1 MSYYNQGYGQNPG
14 GGGGGGASS
23 LQFYPSSYSNVSGH
37 TTPSQASYGGYG
49 SGNTP
54 SGYSGY
60 GAGSSAAFGA
70 GPGMAGVSG
79 RMGESGGLRTGWLAA
94 FGTEGYD
101 GEPGLMEELGVN
113 FGHIKTK
120 VSTYIHIS
128 SLRTWSA
135 RYWLAG
141 KRIIITN
148 LINSLQTI
156 AVLNPWTRPS
166 PHIMDDSDLYGGLLF
181 LVLYG
186 TFLALSGKFFYGYI
200 YGIALFGSMALHWM
214 FALMTPPIDPAD
226 SDHQMAQAQRD
237 HGDGSTSR
245 AHGSGQGHGG
255 HFSSTLTYSRSASV
269 LGYCFLPL
277 VFTALFGVAL
287 PMDTAVGYFMT
298 ACAVGWCTFSSSG
311 LFVSVGRMK
320 GMRGLVAY
328 PLALFYVG
336 FGIMGIFSSRG
347 SGMLEGKVL

>member
-1 MSYYNQGYGQNPG
+1 MSYYNQPYGQGAAG
-14 GGGGGGASS
+14 GSGAAN
-23 LQFYPSSYSNVSGH
+23 LQFYPSSYTNVSGH

-49 SGNTP
+49 GSSSASAYP
-54 SGYSGY
+54 GY
-60 GAGSSAAFGA
+60 GAGASAAFG
-70 GPGMAGVSG
+70 GPAGVSG
-79 RMGESGGLRTGWLAA
+79 RMGDSGGLRTGWLAA

-101 GEPGLMEELGVN
+101 GEPGLMEELGFN

-120 VSTYIHIS
+120 TV
-128 SLRTWSA
+128 
-135 RYWLAG
+135 
-141 KRIIITN
+141 
-148 LINSLQTI
+148 
-156 AVLNPWTRPS
+156 AVLNPWTKPS

-200 YGIALFGSMALHWM
+200 YGIALFGSVALHWM
-214 FALMTPPIDPAD
+214 FALMTPPLDPNETDPISQAPP
-226 SDHQMAQAQRD
+226 DHTNPHPTR
-237 HGDGSTSR
+237 T
-245 AHGSGQGHGG
+245 GG

-287 PMDTAVGYFMT
+287 PMDTAVGYATT
-298 ACAVGWCTFSSSG
+298 AAAVGWCTFSSSG
-311 LFVSVGRMK
+311 MFVSVGRMK

-347 SGMLEGKVL
+347 SGALAGKVL

>member
-1 MSYYNQGYGQNPG
+1 
-14 GGGGGGASS
+14 
-23 LQFYPSSYSNVSGH
+23 
-37 TTPSQASYGGYG
+37 
-49 SGNTP
+49 
-54 SGYSGY
+54 
-60 GAGSSAAFGA
+60 
-70 GPGMAGVSG
+70 
-79 RMGESGGLRTGWLAA
+79 
-94 FGTEGYD
+94 
-101 GEPGLMEELGVN
+101 
-113 FGHIKTK
+113 
-120 VSTYIHIS
+120 
-128 SLRTWSA
+128 
-135 RYWLAG
+135 
-141 KRIIITN
+141 
-148 LINSLQTI
+148 
-156 AVLNPWTRPS
+156 
-166 PHIMDDSDLYGGLLF
+166 MDDSDLYGGLLF

-214 FALMTPPIDPAD
+214 FALMTPPADPND
-226 SDHQMAQAQRD
+226 SDQIAQAQRD
-237 HGDGSTSR
+237 HHGDTARS
-245 AHGSGQGHGG
+245 GG

-287 PMDTAVGYFMT
+287 PMDTAVGYVTT

-347 SGMLEGKVL
+347 SGMLEVKVL

>member
-1 MSYYNQGYGQNPG
+1 MSYYNQPYGPG
-14 GGGGGGASS
+14 AGSGGGAGAAN

-49 SGNTP
+49 GSGNAANAF
-54 SGYSGY
+54 SAY
-60 GAGSSAAFGA
+60 GTGSSGAFGA
-70 GPGMAGVSG
+70 GPGLQGVSG
-79 RMGESGGLRTGWLAA
+79 RMGDSSGGLRMGWLAA
-94 FGTEGYD
+94 FGTEGYE

-120 VSTYIHIS
+120 T
-128 SLRTWSA
+128 LT
-135 RYWLAG
+135 
-141 KRIIITN
+141 
-148 LINSLQTI
+148 
-156 AVLNPWTRPS
+156 VLNPWTRPS

-200 YGIALFGSMALHWM
+200 YGIALFGSFALHWM
-214 FALMTPPIDPAD
+214 FALMTPPIDPSD
-226 SDHQMAQAQRD
+226 SDQMSQAQRD
-237 HGDGSTSR
+237 HHQGRDG
-245 AHGSGQGHGG
+245 HGGG

-277 VFTALFGVAL
+277 VFTALFGVAV
-287 PMDTAVGYFMT
+287 PMDTAMGYVLT
-298 ACAVGWCTFSSSG
+298 AMAVGWCTFSSSG
-311 LFVSVGRMK
+311 MFVSVGRMK

-328 PLALFYVG
+328 PLALFYLG

-347 SGMLEGKVL
+347 SGMLQGSVGS